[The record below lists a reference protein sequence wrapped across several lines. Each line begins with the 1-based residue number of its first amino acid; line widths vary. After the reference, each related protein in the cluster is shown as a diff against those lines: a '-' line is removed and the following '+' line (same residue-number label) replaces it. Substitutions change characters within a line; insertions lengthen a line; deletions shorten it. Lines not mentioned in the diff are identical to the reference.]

1 MERRVTVEGTQT
13 QETSDKRQSK
23 QQRTMVTTQFI
34 RPYEECDSEL
44 MTMEEFINKMRS
56 FNEMDGGTQWPQD
69 PHRYYYKI
77 DINNI
82 FRCVHLTKAY
92 ELIEDEFEAYI
103 LANWTE
109 TRHPSADILVARTDE
124 LLSNCLY
131 DHKLKKIVFKAM
143 IKSGKTDETPPP
155 PAPPANTTE
164 STNNNDE
171 EESDSEDEE
180 EESDSESEDEEEE
193 SDSESEDEDDELD
206 SESDEE

>member
-1 MERRVTVEGTQT
+1 M
-13 QETSDKRQSK
+13 
-23 QQRTMVTTQFI
+23 TTQLI

-56 FNEMDGGTQWPQD
+56 FNEMNGGTQWPQD

-77 DINNI
+77 VINNI

-103 LANWTE
+103 LANWNE
-109 TRHPSADILVARTDE
+109 TRRPSADILMARTDE

-143 IKSGKTDETPPP
+143 IKSGKTDETTPPP
-155 PAPPANTTE
+155 PANTSE
-164 STNNNDE
+164 STNNNE
-171 EESDSEDEE
+171 EEPESEDEDE
-180 EESDSESEDEEEE
+180 DDETDSESEDDE
-193 SDSESEDEDDELD
+193 SDSESEDED
-206 SESDEE
+206 

>member
-1 MERRVTVEGTQT
+1 
-13 QETSDKRQSK
+13 
-23 QQRTMVTTQFI
+23 MVTTQLI

-44 MTMEEFINKMRS
+44 MTIEEFINKMRS
-56 FNEMDGGTQWPQD
+56 FNEMDGGAQWPQD

-77 DINNI
+77 DINNV

-92 ELIEDEFEAYI
+92 ELIEAEFETYI
-103 LANWTE
+103 HANWND
-109 TRHPSADILVARTDE
+109 TRRPSVDILVARTDE

-155 PAPPANTTE
+155 PPPAPPANTTE
-164 STNNNDE
+164 STNNNNDE
-171 EESDSEDEE
+171 EESDSEDEC
-180 EESDSESEDEEEE
+180 EDESEEE
-193 SDSESEDEDDELD
+193 SDSESEDEDDESDSESEDEDEGDESD

>member
-1 MERRVTVEGTQT
+1 
-13 QETSDKRQSK
+13 
-23 QQRTMVTTQFI
+23 
-34 RPYEECDSEL
+34 

-56 FNEMDGGTQWPQD
+56 FNEMDEDATWPQD
-69 PHRYYYKI
+69 PHKYYYKI

-92 ELIEDEFEAYI
+92 ELIEAEFETYI
-103 LANWTE
+103 LANWND
-109 TRHPSADILVARTDE
+109 TRRPCLEIMVARTDE

-164 STNNNDE
+164 STNNN
-171 EESDSEDEE
+171 EE
-180 EESDSESEDEEEE
+180 EESDSDDDEEE
-193 SDSESEDEDDELD
+193 SDSESEDEDDESDSESEDEDEGDGTD

>member
-1 MERRVTVEGTQT
+1 
-13 QETSDKRQSK
+13 
-23 QQRTMVTTQFI
+23 MVTTQLI

-56 FNEMDGGTQWPQD
+56 FNEMDGGAQWPQD

-77 DINNI
+77 DINNV

-92 ELIEDEFEAYI
+92 ELIEAEFEAYI

-155 PAPPANTTE
+155 PPAPPANTTE
-164 STNNNDE
+164 STNNDE

-180 EESDSESEDEEEE
+180 EESDSESEDEDNE
-193 SDSESEDEDDELD
+193 SDSDSESDSEDEDDESD

>member
-1 MERRVTVEGTQT
+1 
-13 QETSDKRQSK
+13 
-23 QQRTMVTTQFI
+23 MVTTQLI

-56 FNEMDGGTQWPQD
+56 FNEMDEDAPWPQD
-69 PHRYYYKI
+69 PHKYYYKI

-103 LANWTE
+103 LANWND
-109 TRHPSADILVARTDE
+109 TRRPCLELMVARTDE

-155 PAPPANTTE
+155 PANTTE

-171 EESDSEDEE
+171 EESDSEDE
-180 EESDSESEDEEEE
+180 SEDEEEE
-193 SDSESEDEDDELD
+193 SDSESEDEDDESDSESEDEDEGDESD

>member
-1 MERRVTVEGTQT
+1 
-13 QETSDKRQSK
+13 
-23 QQRTMVTTQFI
+23 MVTTQLI

-44 MTMEEFINKMRS
+44 MTIEEFINKMRS
-56 FNEMDGGTQWPQD
+56 FNEMDGGAQWPQD

-77 DINNI
+77 DINNV

-92 ELIEDEFEAYI
+92 ELIEAEFETYI
-103 LANWTE
+103 HANWND
-109 TRHPSADILVARTDE
+109 TRRPSVDILVARTDE

-155 PAPPANTTE
+155 PPPPPANTTE
-164 STNNNDE
+164 STNNNDDE
-171 EESDSEDEE
+171 EESDSEDEC
-180 EESDSESEDEEEE
+180 EDESEEE
-193 SDSESEDEDDELD
+193 SDSESEDEDDESDSESEDEDEDDESD